1 MEPYEVVLIA
11 LFTFIIGAV
20 VGAAVMYA
28 ISSKKEDE
36 KQINNNT
43 GHTHT
48 RVGSVTNT
56 AGTKKPTE
64 TVGYHGTKNTV
75 HTHTSSGAG
84 TNTIETQKL
93 TKNVGNPGIKKDFR
107 KSSPPPPPP
116 PPPPKRVC
124 MGNCSTC
131 NRDHCIEDR

>member
-20 VGAAVMYA
+20 IGAAVMYA
-28 ISSKKEDE
+28 INSKKEDE
-36 KQINNNT
+36 KQINHNT
-43 GHTHT
+43 VHTHT

-64 TVGYHGTKNTV
+64 TVGYHGTKN
-75 HTHTSSGAG
+75 
-84 TNTIETQKL
+84 
-93 TKNVGNPGIKKDFR
+93 NVE
-107 KSSPPPPPP
+107 KSPSPPR
-116 PPPPKRVC
+116 RVC
-124 MGNCSTC
+124 VGNCSTC

>member
-20 VGAAVMYA
+20 IGAAVMYA
-28 ISSKKEDE
+28 INSKKEDE
-36 KQINNNT
+36 KQINHNT
-43 GHTHT
+43 VQTHT
-48 RVGSVTNT
+48 GVGSVTNT

-75 HTHTSSGAG
+75 HTHTREGSVTNTAG
-84 TNTIETQKL
+84 TKKPTETVGYHG
-93 TKNVGNPGIKKDFR
+93 TKNNVE
-107 KSSPPPPPP
+107 KSPSPPR
-116 PPPPKRVC
+116 RVC
-124 MGNCSTC
+124 VGNCSTC